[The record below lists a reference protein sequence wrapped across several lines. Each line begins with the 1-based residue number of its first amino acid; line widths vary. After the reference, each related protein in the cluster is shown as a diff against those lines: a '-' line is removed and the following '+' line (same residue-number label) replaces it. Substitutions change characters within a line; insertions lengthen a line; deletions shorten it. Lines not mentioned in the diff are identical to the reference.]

1 MWDAVLQILH
11 SIELH
16 NAWAMGFPVALVKGS
31 KQIKPVDLGAKP
43 PRKQDVR
50 HLLLRKA
57 DSQVLGV
64 MNKET
69 VMS

>member
-1 MWDAVLQILH
+1 MLGPW
-11 SIELH
+11 
-16 NAWAMGFPVALVKGS
+16 GFPWLWLKEAN
-31 KQIKPVDLGAKP
+31 KQKPDDLGTKP

-50 HLLLRKA
+50 HLLFRKA